1 MKKLLLASAVSL
13 FGLSNAQINRGAVYI
28 SGQVNYS
35 KNENKNTN
43 ESTQEFKALPS
54 VGVFVAP
61 NLAVGASWGF
71 SHSKKTY
78 SQLYMNGSYVSE
90 FEFIRKEPA
99 FTIAP
104 FVRKYWTLS
113 DKLYFFGQLEIPVKL
128 GKTEIEANSKTTDV
142 AYGYMYEDTQNME
155 YKFTSIGVNIK
166 PGLDYFINKNWSIEA
181 TIGEFGY
188 DRFKYEDFDN
198 ATNNYKFGFNLSSV
212 SFGVK
217 YVINKKENQQ

>member
-1 MKKLLLASAVSL
+1 MKKLLLTGAVAL

-28 SGQVNYS
+28 SGQVNYL
-35 KNENKNTN
+35 KNEDKNTN

-61 NLAVGASWGF
+61 NFAIGASWGF
-71 SHSKKTY
+71 SHSKRV
-78 SQLYMNGSYVSE
+78 SHQLYMNGSFISE
-90 FEFIRKEPA
+90 VEFTTKEPA

-104 FVRKYWTLS
+104 FARKYFTLS

-128 GKTEIEANSKTTDV
+128 GTTETEARSKATDV
-142 AYGYMYEDTQNME
+142 AYGYIYEDTQSAD
-155 YKFTSIGVNIK
+155 YKFTSVGVNIK
-166 PGLDYFINKNWSIEA
+166 PGLDYFITKNWSIEA

-188 DRFKYEDFDN
+188 ERFKYKDFDK
-198 ATNNYKFGFNLSSV
+198 ATNTSKFGLNLSSV

>member
-1 MKKLLLASAVSL
+1 MKKLLLTGVVAL

-43 ESTQEFKALPS
+43 DIKQEFKALPS

-71 SHSKKTY
+71 SHSKKVSHNSY
-78 SQLYMNGSYVSE
+78 ISGSFISE
-90 FEFIRKEPA
+90 AEFTTKEPA

-155 YKFTSIGVNIK
+155 YKFTSVGVNIK

-188 DRFKYEDFDN
+188 DRLKYKDFDK
-198 ATNNYKFGFNLSSV
+198 ATDNSKFGFNLSSV